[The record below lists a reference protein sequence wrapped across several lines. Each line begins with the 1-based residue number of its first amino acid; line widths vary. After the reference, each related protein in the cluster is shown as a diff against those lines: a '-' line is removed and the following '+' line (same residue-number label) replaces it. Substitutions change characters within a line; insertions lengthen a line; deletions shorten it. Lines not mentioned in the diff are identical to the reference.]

1 MNGQFKNAA
10 FITFLLFFTL
20 QLFTTQTKAQGTG
33 NQSGSPEQAAQ
44 AGTYQLVFNSKNDQH
59 AVQLTN
65 QELIKIEQLRKDDE
79 VVFAFPSYSDHKTV
93 RILSRNQINQGG
105 FQPAA
110 TNFYKDEQPYDE
122 IKDIRY
128 IVFD

>member
-1 MNGQFKNAA
+1 MSGQIKYSA
-10 FITFLLFFTL
+10 FLTFLLFISL
-20 QLFTTQTKAQGTG
+20 QLVTSETKAQGSGT
-33 NQSGSPEQAAQ
+33 QSASPEQAAQ
-44 AGTYQLVFNSKNDQH
+44 PGTYQFVFNSKNDQH
-59 AVQLTN
+59 ALQLTN

-93 RILSRNQINQGG
+93 RILPRNVINQGS
-105 FQPAA
+105 FQPASS
-110 TNFYKDEQPYDE
+110 NYYKDEQPYDE

>member
-1 MNGQFKNAA
+1 MGGHIKYTA
-10 FITFLLFFTL
+10 FLTFLLFISL

-33 NQSGSPEQAAQ
+33 TSGSPEQAAP
-44 AGTYQLVFNSKNDQH
+44 AGTYQFVFNSKNDQH

-93 RILSRNQINQGG
+93 RILSRNQINQSG
-105 FQPAA
+105 FQSVAP
-110 TNFYKDEQPYDE
+110 NFYKDEQPYDE

>member
-1 MNGQFKNAA
+1 MSGQINYTSFL
-10 FITFLLFFTL
+10 TLLLFISL
-20 QLFTTQTKAQGTG
+20 QLFTTQSNAQGTG
-33 NQSGSPEQAAQ
+33 TSGSPEQAAQ
-44 AGTYQLVFNSKNDQH
+44 PGTYQFVFNSKNDQH

-65 QELIKIEQLRKDDE
+65 LELIKIEQLRKDDE

-93 RILSRNQINQGG
+93 RILSRNQINQNG
-105 FQPAA
+105 FQSVAP
-110 TNFYKDEQPYDE
+110 NFYKDEQPYDE

>member
-1 MNGQFKNAA
+1 MGGHIKYTA
-10 FITFLLFFTL
+10 FLTFLLFITL
-20 QLFTTQTKAQGTG
+20 QLSNTEIKAQGA
-33 NQSGSPEQAAQ
+33 SGSPEQAAPE
-44 AGTYQLVFNSKNDQH
+44 GTYQFVFNSKNDQH
-59 AVQLTN
+59 AVQLSN

-79 VVFAFPSYSDHKTV
+79 VVFAFPSYSDHKTI

-110 TNFYKDEQPYDE
+110 PNYYKDEQPYDE
-122 IKDIRY
+122 IKNIRY